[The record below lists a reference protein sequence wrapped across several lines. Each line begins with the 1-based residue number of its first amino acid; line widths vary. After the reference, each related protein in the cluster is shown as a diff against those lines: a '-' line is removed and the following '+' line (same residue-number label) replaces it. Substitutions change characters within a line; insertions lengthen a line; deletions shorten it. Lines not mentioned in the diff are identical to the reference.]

1 LRQDNIPNDTDG
13 IYQYAISL
21 FLQMA
26 RIQFFYDGNKR
37 TGRLMMN
44 GVLLTNG
51 LFFSNASLFNSE
63 TFASNTNKLTVLTKG

>member
-1 LRQDNIPNDTDG
+1 VSIAGTDYLPPQQVELTDLWRQLTQKPKPSDTNG
-13 IYQYAISL
+13 IYRYAISL

-44 GVLLTNG
+44 GDYWGKNP
-51 LFFSNASLFNSE
+51 AS
-63 TFASNTNKLTVLTKG
+63 AG